1 MCVDSV
7 TIFLKFDGRVRG
19 NELHPKPPRHLAR
32 LRVLRSDCSIPPPL
46 PRPIMGFSTHRL
58 SKVAR
63 TTCAPFTAIIAFS
76 TLLTVV
82 FVLYQPTRGP
92 GDQQKLGWQ
101 SWATVSSNPPTN
113 GGVTIGNPTQG
124 NGSGSVPEGTDWW
137 DVETPAP
144 EIDSSSLPLD
154 VWDPLMPH
162 DTGCMCVALC
172 CSERRSWLI
181 PYSGRNC
188 D

>member
-1 MCVDSV
+1 
-7 TIFLKFDGRVRG
+7 
-19 NELHPKPPRHLAR
+19 
-32 LRVLRSDCSIPPPL
+32 
-46 PRPIMGFSTHRL
+46 MGFSTQRL

-92 GDQQKLGWQ
+92 GDLQKLGWQ
-101 SWATVSSNPPTN
+101 SWATISPNTATN
-113 GGVTIGNPTQG
+113 GGVTTGNPTQG
-124 NGSGSVPEGTDWW
+124 DNSGSVPEGTDWW

-162 DTGCMCVALC
+162 DTGCTCVVPLY
-172 CSERRSWLI
+172 SECRS
-181 PYSGRNC
+181 
-188 D
+188 